1 MAAVKK
7 QTQTG
12 AGKKAAN
19 LAKKASAKNQASRQK
34 EAKPA
39 DGREGSKKNII
50 LELLRRQQGVT
61 ITEISKATQ
70 WQNHSIRGFISGTI
84 TKKMGFA
91 VESAKNDAGER
102 TYRIAQ

>member
-1 MAAVKK
+1 MSSVEGTIKQAAETSGHTTPKPKIAGKEAKAASKKELKMAAVKK

-39 DGREGSKKNII
+39 DGREGP
-50 LELLRRQQGVT
+50 
-61 ITEISKATQ
+61 
-70 WQNHSIRGFISGTI
+70 
-84 TKKMGFA
+84 
-91 VESAKNDAGER
+91 
-102 TYRIAQ
+102 